1 MDASNFIILFFNFSL
16 YFLMTLIFNTFIYC
30 IGYVYCTSDASNPTP
45 VYVVQG
51 GKAILQCGF
60 ESSRL
65 TWCVY
70 NGGLWDIV
78 ASSGDV
84 IDSSKYSVSKNPLTG
99 LYYRLHILNVVV
111 SDLKKYK
118 CDAVV
123 NGVFQDFYLQ
133 LIFIGMCNYVLV
145 IFKMGNILFFLLVVL
160 KFLLK
165 LDLLSW
171 FKCLLF
177 RVTPHYQTH
186 CELPPLKL
194 D

>member
-1 MDASNFIILFFNFSL
+1 
-16 YFLMTLIFNTFIYC
+16 
-30 IGYVYCTSDASNPTP
+30 VYCTSDASNPTP

-51 GKAILQCGF
+51 GEAILQCGF

-111 SDLKKYK
+111 SDLYK
-118 CDAVV
+118 CEAVV
-123 NGVFQDFYLQ
+123 NEVIQDFYLQ
-133 LIFIGMCNYVLV
+133 LIFIGMCNYMRKVRT
-145 IFKMGNILFFLLVVL
+145 IFKLIQ
-160 KFLLK
+160 
-165 LDLLSW
+165 S
-171 FKCLLF
+171 
-177 RVTPHYQTH
+177 
-186 CELPPLKL
+186 
-194 D
+194 